1 METMRQP
8 IPVEEKVEK
17 ENSNRSKT
25 AAKAPRGTTDP
36 MAGNMVCF
44 ISWCRF
50 SMTMQLK
57 FKICTKKGERANRG
71 LGLSAL

>member
-36 MAGNMVCF
+36 MAGNM
-44 ISWCRF
+44 
-50 SMTMQLK
+50 LK